1 MMRPVVV
8 TVAITG
14 SVARKADNPTVPITP
29 AEQIESTHA
38 AYEAGAALAHIHV
51 RGDDESPSLDP
62 DRFGQ
67 VQAGIRRHC
76 PDMIV
81 QFSTSGGGCDPVERG
96 ACLAHRPDM
105 ASLTAG
111 SVNFGEGVYENPAPL
126 FTALAGRMRETGV
139 RAEIEVFDLTHLHN
153 ARRLVD
159 EGLIGAE
166 VHVQFVMGIR
176 NALPPDQH
184 LLDLLLAE
192 TRRLLPRASWGAFGI
207 GRFQSTVMGWALAR
221 GAQGVRTGL
230 EDNVRLTKERLAD
243 GNADLVRLAAGI
255 CAEHGARPA
264 TPAEAR
270 TLLHLS

>member
-1 MMRPVVV
+1 MRPVVV

-14 SVARKADNPTVPITP
+14 SVARRADNPTVPITP

-51 RGDDESPSLDP
+51 RADDESPSLDP
-62 DRFGQ
+62 ERFGR
-67 VQAGIRRHC
+67 VQEGIRRHC

-81 QFSTSGGGCDPVERG
+81 QFSTSGAGSDPEERG
-96 ACLAHRPDM
+96 ACLIHRPDM
-105 ASLTAG
+105 ASLTTG
-111 SVNFGEGVYENPAPL
+111 SVNFGDGVYENPAAS
-126 FTALAGRMRETGV
+126 FTALGRRMRAEGV
-139 RAEIEVFDLTHLHN
+139 SPEIEVFDLTHLHN

-159 EGLIGAE
+159 EGVIGAAP
-166 VHVQFVMGIR
+166 HVQFVMGIR
-176 NALPPDQH
+176 NALPPDPH

-192 TRRLLPRASWGAFGI
+192 TRRLLPGATWGAFGI
-207 GRFQSTVMGWALAR
+207 GRFQSPVMGWALAR

-230 EDNVRLTKERLAD
+230 EDNVRRSKERLAD
-243 GNADLVRLAAGI
+243 GNADLVRLAAEI

-270 TLLHLS
+270 AILRLD

>member
-1 MMRPVVV
+1 MRPVVV

-62 DRFGQ
+62 DRFAA
-67 VQAGIRRHC
+67 VQTGIRRHC

-81 QFSTSGGGCDPVERG
+81 QFSTSGGGSDPVERG
-96 ACLAHRPDM
+96 ACLIHRPDM
-105 ASLTAG
+105 ASLTTG
-111 SVNFGEGVYENPAPL
+111 SVNFGDGVYENPAAS
-126 FTALAGRMRETGV
+126 FTALAERMRAEAV
-139 RAEIEVFDLTHLHN
+139 RPEIEIFDLTHIHN
-153 ARRLVD
+153 ARRLMD
-159 EGLIGAE
+159 EGVIGTTP
-166 VHVQFVMGIR
+166 HVQFVMGIR
-176 NALPPDQH
+176 NALPPDPH

-192 TRRLLPRASWGAFGI
+192 TQRLLPHATWGAFGI
-207 GRFQSTVMGWALAR
+207 GRFQSPVMGWALQR
-221 GAQGVRTGL
+221 GAVGVRTGL
-230 EDNVRLTKERLAD
+230 EDNVRLSKERLAD
-243 GNADLVRLAAGI
+243 GNADLVRLAAET

-270 TLLHLS
+270 ALLHLS

>member
-29 AEQIESTHA
+29 TEQIESTHA

-111 SVNFGEGVYENPAPL
+111 SVNFGEGVYENPAAL

-159 EGLIGAE
+159 EGLIGEE